1 MITFG
6 NYCLIADIKR
16 HWRRELKLRSACHAC
31 DVGRAAVLR
40 PVCSSTAVGGSRF
53 KADLPQ
59 IFECCAG
66 IWAGQC
72 AARADKERE
81 KNCAHGPAGAANG
94 GSCVPRQIYALR
106 RARRLSRLAVKIF
119 VSAAAVTYMLRR
131 GSPAPLNAFAA
142 VVRQDV
148 DGIALMADLRALYVK
163 NFLRNGAA
171 YCVRPGYVRTYVPF
185 NGRRHCARRN
195 LK

>member
-1 MITFG
+1 MGGAMRCARGQGAGEELRTRFG
-6 NYCLIADIKR
+6 RRGKR
-16 HWRRELKLRSACHAC
+16 RQLRSKTDMLSAAHDGCPAC
-31 DVGRAAVLR
+31 
-40 PVCSSTAVGGSRF
+40 
-53 KADLPQ
+53 
-59 IFECCAG
+59 
-66 IWAGQC
+66 
-72 AARADKERE
+72 
-81 KNCAHGPAGAANG
+81 
-94 GSCVPRQIYALR
+94 
-106 RARRLSRLAVKIF
+106 AVKII
-119 VSAAAVTYMLRR
+119 VSAAAVTHMLRR

>member
-1 MITFG
+1 MRCARGQGEGEELRTRSG
-6 NYCLIADIKR
+6 RRGKR
-16 HWRRELKLRSACHAC
+16 RQLHFNTDMLY
-31 DVGRAAVLR
+31 
-40 PVCSSTAVGGSRF
+40 
-53 KADLPQ
+53 
-59 IFECCAG
+59 
-66 IWAGQC
+66 
-72 AARADKERE
+72 AAR
-81 KNCAHGPAGAANG
+81 CGCPA
-94 GSCVPRQIYALR
+94 R
-106 RARRLSRLAVKIF
+106 AVKIF
-119 VSAAAVTYMLRR
+119 VSAAAVTHMLRR

-142 VVRQDV
+142 VVRQAV